1 MVAYVVD
8 SNCFIHMGGMATT
21 TILNDLKSALKTMH
35 VTNGVHGEIQNVRY
49 QRWKNKPNLLNH
61 IKPLLT
67 THEISDDQIRGLGA
81 KIGERASPQDV
92 DLSLMVLAYDMQRE
106 GHHVVLVT
114 DDFKMA
120 KATEEH
126 QLANEVC
133 PPSTFLNDFQPRRKE
148 NMLQNCVDLDAEFV
162 PQKCSMLLVEEMSM
176 MYKPRSLGWSIPCSQ
191 AHLRSALNLRLIG
204 VERQALICLM
214 N

>member
-1 MVAYVVD
+1 
-8 SNCFIHMGGMATT
+8 MGNPERPLPT
-21 TILNDLKSALKTMH
+21 L
-35 VTNGVHGEIQNVRY
+35 EQ
-49 QRWKNKPNLLNH
+49 PNSNH

-133 PPSTFLNDFQPRRKE
+133 PPSTFFERLSTKAKGKHASE
-148 NMLQNCVDLDAEFV
+148 CVDLDAEF
-162 PQKCSMLLVEEMSM
+162 KGRNGMLLVEEMSM
-176 MYKPRSLGWSIPCSQ
+176 MQPKSLGWSIPCSSTPSKRHQ
-191 AHLRSALNLRLIG
+191 PQVNG
-204 VERQALICLM
+204 VERRVDLSLM